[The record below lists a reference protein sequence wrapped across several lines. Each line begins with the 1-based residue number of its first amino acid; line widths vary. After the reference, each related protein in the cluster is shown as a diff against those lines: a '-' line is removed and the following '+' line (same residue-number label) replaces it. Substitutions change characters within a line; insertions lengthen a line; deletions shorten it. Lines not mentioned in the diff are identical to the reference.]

1 VSRRAEVFSK
11 KQATEGAGRRSLG
24 GGAEGPRPLTDNFVD
39 PEMRTTETSAWS
51 ARLAIG
57 DGPVLSTI
65 GGDEMRL
72 AAALALSALLASTAA
87 RALTQDELRKLA
99 TADAAEKL
107 EQISAIVARGD
118 AADAPALR
126 ALLEGKLWALG
137 DQVFIGEGA
146 LPVPAEAEKV
156 SINNRVRRSLERGLD
171 ALGLFAKN
179 PQQRLAA
186 ARALQESGDADLS
199 PLVAR
204 ALAGEKDAQVKEALL
219 SVQGALLL
227 ASPQTPERLAAIEV
241 LQRAPSTRNRRLLVE
256 RLDSER
262 DEKLRATLAAGI
274 QRIDRSLARA
284 EVVGWIF
291 GGLSLGS
298 VLLLAAL
305 GLSITFGLMGVI
317 NMAHGELL
325 MIGAYATYVVQTMFR
340 AHFPGAF
347 DLYLLAAAP
356 IAFLAAG
363 LAGMLLEIAVV
374 RPLYGRP
381 LETLLATWGASLLF
395 IQIVRGLFGAQ
406 NVEVANPS
414 WMSGGVNALPGL
426 VLPYNRMAIIAFA
439 LAVLC
444 IVWLLLER
452 TRLGLLVRAVMQNRG
467 MAGGLGVA
475 TPWIDRL
482 AFSLGAG
489 IAGLGGC
496 ALSQIGNVGPE
507 LGQGFI
513 VDSFM
518 VVVLGGVGQL
528 AGTVIAAAGLGQ
540 VNKLLEPY
548 AGAVLAKIAVLAFII
563 VFIQRRPQGLF
574 APRGRAAEEA

>member
-1 VSRRAEVFSK
+1 MRLLSALAPCVLLASASASALTPAEL
-11 KQATEGAGRRSLG
+11 Q
-24 GGAEGPRPLTDNFVD
+24 N
-39 PEMRTTETSAWS
+39 
-51 ARLAIG
+51 
-57 DGPVLSTI
+57 
-65 GGDEMRL
+65 L
-72 AAALALSALLASTAA
+72 AAAET
-87 RALTQDELRKLA
+87 TG
-99 TADAAEKL
+99 KL
-107 EQISAIVARGD
+107 EQIGAIAARAD
-118 AADAPALR
+118 PADAPALR
-126 ALLEGKLWALG
+126 ALLEGRMWTLG
-137 DQVFIGEGA
+137 DRVLIDDGGG
-146 LPVPAEAEKV
+146 VPREAEKV
-156 SINNRVRRSLERGLD
+156 SINNRVRRSLDRALA
-171 ALGLFAKN
+171 ALGLFA
-179 PQQRLAA
+179 PSAPERLAA
-186 ARALQESGDADLS
+186 ARGLQDSGDAEVL

-204 ALAGEKDAQVKEALL
+204 ALAAEKDPQVKETLL

-227 ASPQTPERLAAIEV
+227 ASPRAEERIAAIDV
-241 LQRAPSTRNRRLLVE
+241 LQRAPSTRNRRLLME
-256 RLDSER
+256 RMGGESDAKVR
-262 DEKLRATLAAGI
+262 DALRLGT
-274 QRIDRSLARA
+274 QRIDRALARA

-317 NMAHGELL
+317 NMAHGEFL
-325 MIGAYATYVVQTMFR
+325 MIGAYATYVVQTIFR
-340 AHFPGAF
+340 THFPGATSW
-347 DLYLLAAAP
+347 YLLAAAP
-356 IAFLAAG
+356 LAFLAAA
-363 LAGMLLEIAVV
+363 LVAALLEISVV

-381 LETLLATWGASLLF
+381 LETLLATWGASLLL
-395 IQIVRGLFGAQ
+395 IQIVRGIFGAQ
-406 NVEVANPS
+406 NVEVANPP
-414 WMSGGVNALPGL
+414 WMSGGVNAMPGL

-439 LAVLC
+439 VAVLV
-444 IVWLLLER
+444 IVWLLLSR

-467 MAGGLGVA
+467 MASGLGVA

-482 AFSLGAG
+482 AFALGGG
-489 IAGLGGC
+489 IAGLSGC

-507 LGQGFI
+507 LGQSYI

>member
-1 VSRRAEVFSK
+1 
-11 KQATEGAGRRSLG
+11 
-24 GGAEGPRPLTDNFVD
+24 
-39 PEMRTTETSAWS
+39 
-51 ARLAIG
+51 
-57 DGPVLSTI
+57 
-65 GGDEMRL
+65 MRL
-72 AAALALSALLASTAA
+72 ASALAPFLLLASTAA
-87 RALTQDELRKLA
+87 GALTQDELRKLA
-99 TADAAEKL
+99 TADPAGKL
-107 EQISAIVARGD
+107 EQISLIVARGD
-118 AADAPALR
+118 AADAPALA
-126 ALLEGKLWALG
+126 ALLEGRLWAQG
-137 DQVFIGEGA
+137 DRLLIDDGSTQI
-146 LPVPAEAEKV
+146 PAEAEKV
-156 SINNRVRRSLERGLD
+156 AINNRVRRSLERGLA
-171 ALGLFAKN
+171 ALGLFAKGA
-179 PQQRLAA
+179 PQRLAA
-186 ARALQESGDADLS
+186 ARAVLESGDADLL

-204 ALAGEKDAQVKEALL
+204 ALSSEKDAQVKEALL
-219 SVQGALLL
+219 SVQGSLLL
-227 ASPQTPERLAAIEV
+227 ASPQVPERLAAIDV
-241 LQRAPSTRNRRLLVE
+241 LQRAPSTRNRRLLLE
-256 RLDSER
+256 RLSAETDT
-262 DEKLRATLAAGI
+262 KLREALGSAI

-284 EVVGWIF
+284 EVIGWIF

-325 MIGAYATYVVQTMFR
+325 MIGAYATYVVQTLFR

-347 DLYLLAAAP
+347 SFYLLAAAP

-363 LAGMLLEIAVV
+363 LAGMVLEIAVV

-395 IQIVRGLFGAQ
+395 IQMVRGIFGAQ

-414 WMSGGVNALPGL
+414 WMSGGVNAMPGL
-426 VLPYNRMAIIAFA
+426 VLPHNRMAIIAFA
-439 LAVLC
+439 LLVLC

-467 MAGGLGVA
+467 MAAGLGVG

-482 AFSLGAG
+482 AFALGGG

-574 APRGRAAEEA
+574 APRGRGAEEA

>member
-1 VSRRAEVFSK
+1 
-11 KQATEGAGRRSLG
+11 
-24 GGAEGPRPLTDNFVD
+24 
-39 PEMRTTETSAWS
+39 
-51 ARLAIG
+51 
-57 DGPVLSTI
+57 
-65 GGDEMRL
+65 MRL
-72 AAALALSALLASTAA
+72 ASGLAPCLLLASAA
-87 RALTQDELRKLA
+87 ASALTPDELHKLA
-99 TADAAEKL
+99 SADVAGKL
-107 EQISAIVARGD
+107 EQIGAIVARGD
-118 AADAPALR
+118 PADAKVLQ
-126 ALLEGKLWALG
+126 ALLEGRLSMLG
-137 DQVFIGEGA
+137 DRVLLDEGGA
-146 LPVPAEAEKV
+146 VRDLVSGKLLPELPADAEKI
-156 SINNRVRRSLERGLD
+156 SINNRVRRSLERGLA
-171 ALGLFAKN
+171 ALGLFA
-179 PQQRLAA
+179 PGAAERLAA
-186 ARALQESGDADLS
+186 ARTLQESGDAEQL

-204 ALAGEKDAQVKEALL
+204 ALAVEKDAQVKEALL
-219 SVQGALLL
+219 SIQGALLL
-227 ASPQTPERLAAIEV
+227 ASPRASERLSAIEI
-241 LQRAPSTRNRRLLVE
+241 LLRDPSTRNRRLLVE
-256 RLDSER
+256 RLPAET
-262 DEKLRATLAAGI
+262 DEKVREALGSGI

-284 EVVGWIF
+284 EVIGWIF

-325 MIGAYATYVVQTMFR
+325 MIGAYATYVVQTFFR
-340 AHFPGAF
+340 AHFPGALSF
-347 DLYLLAAAP
+347 YLLAAAP
-356 IAFLAAG
+356 IAFLAAA
-363 LAGMLLEIAVV
+363 LAGMLLEILVV

-395 IQIVRGLFGAQ
+395 IQIVRGIFGAQ

-414 WMSGGVNALPGL
+414 WMSGGVKAMPGL
-426 VLPYNRMAIIAFA
+426 VLPYNRLAIIAFA
-439 LAVLC
+439 VAVLC

-467 MAGGLGVA
+467 IAGGLGVS

-482 AFSLGAG
+482 AFALGGG
-489 IAGLGGC
+489 IAGLSGC

>member
-1 VSRRAEVFSK
+1 MRSAPQVS
-11 KQATEGAGRRSLG
+11 SL
-24 GGAEGPRPLTDNFVD
+24 A
-39 PEMRTTETSAWS
+39 
-51 ARLAIG
+51 LAIAAAACLAARGASALDAASLAKLASG
-57 DGPVLSTI
+57 DASAKLSTVQEAVAS
-65 GGDEMRL
+65 GDV
-72 AAALALSALLASTAA
+72 AALP
-87 RALTQDELRKLA
+87 
-99 TADAAEKL
+99 
-107 EQISAIVARGD
+107 V
-118 AADAPALR
+118 LR
-126 ALLEGKLWALG
+126 ALLEGRLLAAG
-137 DQVFIGEGA
+137 EQVLLEENGA
-146 LPVPAEAEKV
+146 LVDPLTRRPAVAPAGEAEKV
-156 SINNRVRRSLERGLD
+156 SINNRLRRSLERAIA
-171 ALGLFAKN
+171 ALELFSPRAAD
-179 PQQRLAA
+179 RLRA
-186 ARALQESGDADLS
+186 ARFLQEGADEDLL
-199 PLVAR
+199 PALER
-204 ALAGEKDAQVKEALL
+204 ALLQEKDAQVRELVR
-219 SVQGALLL
+219 SIQGALLL
-227 ASPQTPERLAAIEV
+227 GNRDRDKRLVAVDALRKV
-241 LQRAPSTRNRRLLVE
+241 PSTRSKRLLLE
-256 RLDSER
+256 RLGAGPADPGAESDSTVR
-262 DEKLRATLAAGI
+262 DAIGGAVKDIDRALLRAEI
-274 QRIDRSLARA
+274 
-284 EVVGWIF
+284 VGWIF

-325 MIGAYATYVVQTMFR
+325 MIGAYATYVVQTLFR
-340 AHFPGAF
+340 AHLPGAF
-347 DLYLLAAAP
+347 SFYLLAAAL

-374 RPLYGRP
+374 RPVYGRP

-395 IQIVRGLFGAQ
+395 IQIVRGIFGAQ

-414 WMSGGVNALPGL
+414 WMSGGVNAMPGL

-439 LAVLC
+439 LLVLC

-467 MAGGLGVA
+467 MAAGLGVG

-482 AFSLGAG
+482 AFALGGG

-540 VNKLLEPY
+540 VNKLLEPF

>member
-1 VSRRAEVFSK
+1 
-11 KQATEGAGRRSLG
+11 
-24 GGAEGPRPLTDNFVD
+24 
-39 PEMRTTETSAWS
+39 
-51 ARLAIG
+51 
-57 DGPVLSTI
+57 
-65 GGDEMRL
+65 
-72 AAALALSALLASTAA
+72 
-87 RALTQDELRKLA
+87 
-99 TADAAEKL
+99 
-107 EQISAIVARGD
+107 
-118 AADAPALR
+118 
-126 ALLEGKLWALG
+126 
-137 DQVFIGEGA
+137 VFIGEGA

-156 SINNRVRRSLERGLD
+156 SINNRVRRSLERGLA

-262 DEKLRATLAAGI
+262 DEKLRAALAAGI

-325 MIGAYATYVVQTMFR
+325 MIGAYATYVVQTIFR

-574 APRGRAAEEA
+574 APHGRAAEEA